1 MKKKTN
7 ENIDQATETAG
18 KAVATAPT
26 ATEKT
31 MGYSVKPSE
40 IVSIVANDRLLFFGT
55 GLTGITITE
64 KNE

>member
-1 MKKKTN
+1 MKRKPS
-7 ENIDQATETAG
+7 ENIAADDETAG
-18 KAVATAPT
+18 KAVATAPM

-31 MGYSVKPSE
+31 MGYSVRPTE

>member
-1 MKKKTN
+1 MKRKPS
-7 ENIDQATETAG
+7 ENIAVADETAE

-64 KNE
+64 KNK